1 MGRQPGLRGHCW
13 AGDCGVAGRGASP
26 GVLAGSGRPE
36 RPPGRGGACHL
47 PGWMTPQLVASPPPP
62 HGCHRLLTPRAVE
75 GGRSAA
81 ARERSAGAAPV
92 GRPGREGAGLPGPRR
107 S

>member
-1 MGRQPGLRGHCW
+1 MGSEPGLRGHRR
-13 AGDCGVAGRGASP
+13 AGGCGVAGRGASL

-36 RPPGRGGACHL
+36 RPPGRRGACHL

-62 HGCHRLLTPRAVE
+62 PGCHRPLTPRAVE

-81 ARERSAGAAPV
+81 ARERSSRLAAGA
-92 GRPGREGAGLPGPRR
+92 GGSGAARA
-107 S
+107 